1 MGRRLRAF
9 PDDAWPGVGVKQQ
22 VVGIGL
28 AEFARLSD
36 DAVLNEHGRFGYSW
50 LDHYWTEPTRYPF
63 LIRVRGQIGGMV
75 LVTGTDPRSIAEFL
89 VMPQYRRLG
98 VGLAAARHIFDLF
111 GGAWSVH
118 EVPGNEAAVA
128 FWRRAIPV
136 EFAEICD
143 DDGTTQRF
151 RMPT

>member
-1 MGRRLRAF
+1 VDVDVVRAELADKEVLRQLLEFNAY
-9 PDDAWPGVGVKQQ
+9 
-22 VVGIGL
+22 
-28 AEFARLSD
+28 EFARLSH

-50 LDHYWTEPTRYPF
+50 LDHYWTEPMRYPF

-89 VMPQYRRLG
+89 VMPQYRRTG
-98 VGLAAARHIFDLF
+98 VGLAAARYVFDLF

-118 EVPGNEAAVA
+118 EVPGSDAAVA

-136 EFAEICD
+136 QFIETRD

>member
-1 MGRRLRAF
+1 VDVEVVRAELADKEVLRQLLEFNAY
-9 PDDAWPGVGVKQQ
+9 
-22 VVGIGL
+22 
-28 AEFARLSD
+28 EFARLSD
-36 DAVLNEHGRFGYSW
+36 DAVLNERGRFGYSW

-63 LIRVRGQIGGMV
+63 LIRVRGQIGGIV
-75 LVTGTDPRSIAEFL
+75 LVTGTDLRSIAEFL

-98 VGLAAARHIFDLF
+98 VGLAAARYVFELF

-136 EFAEICD
+136 EFAETCD

>member
-1 MGRRLRAF
+1 VDVEVVRAELADKEVLRQLLEFNAY
-9 PDDAWPGVGVKQQ
+9 
-22 VVGIGL
+22 
-28 AEFARLSD
+28 EFARLSD
-36 DAVLNEHGRFGYSW
+36 DAVLNERGRFGYSW

-63 LIRVRGQIGGMV
+63 LIRVRGQIGGIV

-98 VGLAAARHIFDLF
+98 VGLAAARYVFELF

-136 EFAEICD
+136 EFAETCD
-143 DDGTTQRF
+143 ADGTTQRF

>member
-1 MGRRLRAF
+1 MDVKVVRAELADKDVLRQLLEFNAY
-9 PDDAWPGVGVKQQ
+9 
-22 VVGIGL
+22 
-28 AEFARLSD
+28 EFARLFD
-36 DAVLNEHGRFGYSW
+36 DAVLNEHGRFGYPW
-50 LDHYWTEPTRYPF
+50 LDHYWTEPTREPF
-63 LIRVRGQIGGMV
+63 LIRVGSHIGGMV

-98 VGLAAARHIFDLF
+98 VGLVVARFVFELF

-118 EVPGNEAAVA
+118 QVPGNEAAVA

-136 EFAEICD
+136 EFTETRD